1 MTNLFYQKE
10 ATYVKELPQGCIRCD
25 YCGEIVPEQETEY
38 LDTLNVCRD
47 CLTDF
52 CNRYV
57 EEFGDEYIAAHQKEF
72 CFEWVLPSY
81 SEEDI
86 VRAILTDYEQ
96 RKKRDIESDGYGAEY
111 VKKNEQEFCLE
122 SSDWQDFVKERL

>member
-1 MTNLFYQKE
+1 M
-10 ATYVKELPQGCIRCD
+10 
-25 YCGEIVPEQETEY
+25 
-38 LDTLNVCRD
+38 CRD